1 MNIKKKLVSI
11 LVNNYNNEKYIK
23 NCINS
28 CLDQTYK
35 NIEVIIYDDNSS
47 DRSISIIDKLKDKRI
62 KKIFNKKKYSKSSS
76 RNQFNS
82 LYHSIKK
89 NQR

>member
-47 DRSISIIDKLKDKRI
+47 DRSISIIDKFKDRRI
-62 KKIFNKKKYSKSSS
+62 KKIF
-76 RNQFNS
+76 
-82 LYHSIKK
+82 
-89 NQR
+89 

>member
-47 DRSISIIDKLKDKRI
+47 DRSISIIDKLKDKII
-62 KKIFNKKKYSKSSS
+62 KKSF
-76 RNQFNS
+76 
-82 LYHSIKK
+82 
-89 NQR
+89 

>member
-47 DRSISIIDKLKDKRI
+47 DRSISIINKLKECFTFVSI
-62 KKIFNKKKYSKSSS
+62 CNKSEK
-76 RNQFNS
+76 
-82 LYHSIKK
+82 LLL
-89 NQR
+89 

>member
-47 DRSISIIDKLKDKRI
+47 DRSISIIDKFKDKRI
-62 KKIFNKKKYSKSSS
+62 KKIFNKKKYSKSNS

-89 NQR
+89 TKC